1 MPHFI
6 VEDGTGHSQANA
18 YASVAYVLDYLT
30 DRNRH
35 EENGWADLDVN
46 VKEATI
52 IAATDYIEKRFSR
65 RFKGRKEFE
74 SLTQA
79 VGVLTISSLPTNG
92 ETIVIG
98 STTYVFRATLGP
110 AYDVLIGTSISA
122 TLANLIAA
130 ISAGSGEGIT
140 YGIGTVQHPDVF
152 VERFENSQMVCHAN
166 LGGIAGN
173 DIATTTTAV
182 GSVWSEATLTGGVE
196 VGRPQ
201 PLSFPRLALYDHE
214 NFLVC
219 GMPRK
224 LLQATAEYAVRSA
237 ASPLQPDPDVLPGGQ
252 VIEKREKVSVIEE
265 VTVWAEGG
273 RPTIS
278 VPYPAADELLNDFLR
293 HSTGVMRS

>member
-92 ETIVIG
+92 ETIVI
-98 STTYVFRATLGP
+98 
-110 AYDVLIGTSISA
+110 ISA

-182 GSVWSEATLTGGVE
+182 GSAWSEATLTGGVE

-278 VPYPAADELLNDFLR
+278 VPYPAADELLSDFLR